1 VSSTRRWHK
10 TASAVLLIASG
21 MHLAQHWAAFVD
33 AAPSP
38 DPLRRAAIAAM
49 QAYVVYP
56 PLGTTLWTVLGA
68 FSLGYAAALA
78 LFGTTHWILAREA
91 DPRTLRRHALRNALL
106 LAIATLALMAL
117 HPQPQLAIVFGT
129 AALLYALAA
138 WPRPY
143 DP

>member
-1 VSSTRRWHK
+1 MSWTRRWHK
-10 TASAVLLIASG
+10 SASAVLLITAG

-38 DPLRRAAIAAM
+38 DPVRRAALEAM
-49 QAYVVYP
+49 QAYIVYP

-91 DPRTLRRHALRNALL
+91 DPRTLRRHALRNAVL
-106 LAIATLALMAL
+106 LALATLALLAL
-117 HPQPQLAIVFGT
+117 HPQPQLAIVFGI

-138 WPRPY
+138 VPRAL
-143 DP
+143 DL

>member
-1 VSSTRRWHK
+1 MSSTRRWHK

-33 AAPSP
+33 VQPSA
-38 DPLRRAAIAAM
+38 DATRRAALEAM

-91 DPRTLRRHALRNALL
+91 EPRTLRRHALRNAVLFA
-106 LAIATLALMAL
+106 LATVAMMWL
-117 HPQPQLAIVFGT
+117 HPQPQLAIVFGI

-138 WPRPY
+138 WPRHY